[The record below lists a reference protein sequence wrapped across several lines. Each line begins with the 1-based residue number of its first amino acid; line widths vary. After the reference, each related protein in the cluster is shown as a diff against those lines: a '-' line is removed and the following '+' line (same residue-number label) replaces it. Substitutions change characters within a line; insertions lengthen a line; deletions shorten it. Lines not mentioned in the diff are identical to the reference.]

1 MTQMHSIQQQLQNPM
16 NVYGTNNMMQQQPMN
31 GYGNDMQQTPQSMD
45 MMGGQ
50 QYSGTFQFKL

>member
-1 MTQMHSIQQQLQNPM
+1 M